1 MLIQEVLA
9 MNVQR
14 GRRSGRRQPGT
25 ATPDRQVNYR
35 NLVNPF
41 APQALYSDDQ
51 IERIHEL
58 AKQILAKIGIR
69 ALLPRARDTYRAA
82 GCIVDDDTMMVR
94 IGDEI
99 IEAAIA
105 SAPGNFVL
113 QASDPENNIS
123 LGGKALNFMP
133 VGGPPAFSD
142 LDGGKQTGT
151 RTAARN
157 FLKLCQHFDVM
168 HVAGPC
174 VEAQDLALNER
185 HLWIKLDHLTLT
197 NKAVFT
203 WARGTPQSMDGFE
216 MIRIARGLSTE
227 EFKSAHHTY
236 TVINTNSPLQLDIPM
251 LNGLMDFAEHN
262 QIVVITP
269 FTLSG
274 AMAPVTIAGALVQQ
288 HAEFLAAQVI
298 NQLVRPGAP
307 VVYGAFTSNV
317 DMKSGSPAFGTP
329 EYVKAAWGSGQL
341 ARKLG
346 LPWRSSAPTASN
358 APDAQ
363 GAYETQLS
371 LWGAIQG
378 GSNFIAHTAGWL
390 EGGLTASFEKF
401 ILDIEVLQMIAELC
415 QPAKFDEDELALDA
429 IREVGPGGHY
439 FGCAHTMERYST
451 AFYNPLVSDWSN
463 FGQWTEN
470 GSLTA
475 TQRANTIWKKLA
487 AEFEP
492 PVMDPGIRAELDEYI
507 ERRIA
512 AGGALPES

>member
-1 MLIQEVLA
+1 M
-9 MNVQR
+9 
-14 GRRSGRRQPGT
+14 
-25 ATPDRQVNYR
+25 
-35 NLVNPF
+35 
-41 APQALYSDDQ
+41 SD
-51 IERIHEL
+51 
-58 AKQILAKIGIR
+58 
-69 ALLPRARDTYRAA
+69 
-82 GCIVDDDTMMVR
+82 
-94 IGDEI
+94 
-99 IEAAIA
+99 
-105 SAPGNFVL
+105 
-113 QASDPENNIS
+113 
-123 LGGKALNFMP
+123 
-133 VGGPPAFSD
+133 
-142 LDGGKQTGT
+142 
-151 RTAARN
+151 
-157 FLKLCQHFDVM
+157 
-168 HVAGPC
+168 
-174 VEAQDLALNER
+174 
-185 HLWIKLDHLTLT
+185 
-197 NKAVFT
+197 
-203 WARGTPQSMDGFE
+203 
-216 MIRIARGLSTE
+216 E

-251 LNGLMDFAEHN
+251 LNGLMDFADYN

-288 HAEFLAAQVI
+288 HAEFLAALVI

-415 QPAKFDEDELALDA
+415 QPVKFDEDELALDA

-451 AFYNPLVSDWSN
+451 AFYKPLVSDWSN

-475 TQRANTIWKKLA
+475 TQRANTIWKKLVA
-487 AEFEP
+487 DFEP
-492 PVMDPGIRAELDEYI
+492 PIMDAGVRAELDDYI

>member
-1 MLIQEVLA
+1 
-9 MNVQR
+9 
-14 GRRSGRRQPGT
+14 
-25 ATPDRQVNYR
+25 
-35 NLVNPF
+35 
-41 APQALYSDDQ
+41 
-51 IERIHEL
+51 
-58 AKQILAKIGIR
+58 
-69 ALLPRARDTYRAA
+69 
-82 GCIVDDDTMMVR
+82 
-94 IGDEI
+94 
-99 IEAAIA
+99 
-105 SAPGNFVL
+105 
-113 QASDPENNIS
+113 
-123 LGGKALNFMP
+123 
-133 VGGPPAFSD
+133 
-142 LDGGKQTGT
+142 
-151 RTAARN
+151 
-157 FLKLCQHFDVM
+157 
-168 HVAGPC
+168 
-174 VEAQDLALNER
+174 
-185 HLWIKLDHLTLT
+185 
-197 NKAVFT
+197 
-203 WARGTPQSMDGFE
+203 
-216 MIRIARGLSTE
+216 
-227 EFKSAHHTY
+227 
-236 TVINTNSPLQLDIPM
+236 
-251 LNGLMDFAEHN
+251 
-262 QIVVITP
+262 
-269 FTLSG
+269 
-274 AMAPVTIAGALVQQ
+274 MAPVTIAGALVQQ
-288 HAEFLAAQVI
+288 HAEFLAALVI

-317 DMKSGSPAFGTP
+317 DMKSGAPAFGTP

-415 QPAKFDEDELALDA
+415 QPVRFDEEELALDA

-451 AFYNPLVSDWSN
+451 AFYTPLVSDWSN

-470 GSLTA
+470 GSKTA
-475 TQRANTIWKKLA
+475 TQRANTIWKKLV

-492 PVMDPGIRAELDEYI
+492 PAMDAGIRAELDDYV